1 MVRRTEYSESVR
13 NEEGNVV
20 PGLHYSI
27 FGSAGCEVTLPVQK
41 LMTTS
46 STCYLVEWNGRSCI
60 VDEKRRPQNGD
71 AVLLDLSGNYE
82 WGHAF
87 LHPSRIITDEGLTL
101 EDDELEDVAVVG
113 VVTHEVTA
121 IHEQDGSPI

>member
-1 MVRRTEYSESVR
+1 MVRRTGYSESVG
-13 NEEGNVV
+13 NEARNVV
-20 PGLHYSI
+20 PGVHHSI
-27 FGSAGCEVTLPVQK
+27 LGSAGCEVTLPVQK

-71 AVLLDLSGNYE
+71 AVLLDLLGNYE
-82 WGHAF
+82 WGHAY
-87 LHPSRIITDEGLTL
+87 LHPRRIITDDGLTL
-101 EDDELEDVAVVG
+101 DDDLMEDVSVVG
-113 VVTHEVTA
+113 VVTHEITA